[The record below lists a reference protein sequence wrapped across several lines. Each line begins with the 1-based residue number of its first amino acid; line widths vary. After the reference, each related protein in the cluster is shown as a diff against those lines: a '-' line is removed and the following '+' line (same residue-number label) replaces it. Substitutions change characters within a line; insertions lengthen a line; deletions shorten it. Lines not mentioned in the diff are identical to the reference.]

1 MSFNKSPRG
10 RDYIRIKS
18 IQLAG
23 FSDSAE
29 SSAVSRYGINGSAL
43 YKAATS
49 ALTTADFGT
58 EQAQEYFGHVVQAS
72 VLGQL
77 LGLRRVPFETRFIAR
92 TNGQTG
98 HWVAEGKPIPMNKPT
113 LAGAKLPPLKV
124 GAIIATT
131 KESVFAA
138 GPVAE
143 AGLQSDLDSG
153 CVAALDLAFLDA
165 SNAGTTDVSPA
176 SVTHGA
182 PSTAATTDA
191 VADLKALVASFQGD
205 FSASYLITDPETA
218 MGLAMMQNASGTFTF
233 ADAGP
238 RGGSLLNIPLIV
250 SRNSPRDTSG
260 GQIALI
266 DPTSIAAALD
276 GLSLDV
282 SQNATLV
289 MSDNPASGEVEQVSL
304 FATNSIAWRVII
316 LANWSSQRAG
326 GVAVLTGTDY

>member
-1 MSFNKSPRG
+1 MPFNKSPRG
-10 RDYIRIKS
+10 RDYLRIKS

-23 FSDSAE
+23 FSASAE

-49 ALTTADFGT
+49 ALTTDDFGT
-58 EQAQEYFGHVVQAS
+58 EQAQEYFGNVVEQS
-72 VLGQL
+72 VIGQL
-77 LGLRRVPFETRFIAR
+77 LGLRLVPFETRFIAR
-92 TNGQTG
+92 TNGQKG
-98 HWVAEGKPIPMNKPT
+98 FWVGEGKPIPMSKPT
-113 LAGAKLPPLKV
+113 LAGSKLAPLKV
-124 GAIIATT
+124 GAIIAST
-131 KESVFAA
+131 KEAVFAA

-143 AGLQSDLDSG
+143 AGLQSDLDAG
-153 CVAALDLAFLDA
+153 CVGALDSAFLDA
-165 SNAGTTDVSPA
+165 SNAGITDVSPA
-176 SVTHGA
+176 SVTYGA

-205 FSASYLITDPETA
+205 LSAAYFATDPQTA
-218 MGLAMMQNASGTFTF
+218 IGLAMMQNASGSFLF
-233 ADAGP
+233 PDAGP

-289 MSDNPASGEVEQVSL
+289 MSDNPSSGEVEQVSL
-304 FATNSIAWRVII
+304 FQTNTVAWRAII
-316 LANWSSQRAG
+316 LANWKNERSG